1 MPAFL
6 PLYQEM
12 LQALAVI
19 PVAWDSSM
27 VLR

>member
-6 PLYQEM
+6 PLFQKP

-19 PVAWDSSM
+19 PIAWDSSM
-27 VLR
+27 VFR